1 MSNEIIQNTKSIKD
15 RLVYVKEQLK
25 NNAENILRNTLSGD
39 IGASNQQARENNGE
53 IISRLNEEKGIP
65 YLALTDFSLDIYNAE
80 KPNIT
85 KFNYTFPGVLS
96 LGKLRNWRG
105 IPSKVITE
113 EFNSSIPLLI
123 PTEFSHLGFVYNQ
136 YNKDT
141 IFELLELAGLKMIAS
156 LPDGLTKVTIID
168 NSGSGQNFPRLIT
181 LNKKIVMDIL
191 SNEESIDRAMQKF
204 KESMNIVTQSIA
216 KNGFKSIEE
225 FNNNKDEIPQPYNF
239 IFIANFPSAF
249 NKRSSEALISLL
261 ESGPAAGFHIFMTF
275 SIPAGTT
282 EKQDIVSGIPLGN
295 FLRNISLF
303 EFSNSRDAHLK
314 NSVMMIASP
323 LKNEIKDFY
332 NNVYSIDF
340 EKFYEEDVKALITD
354 LNKRISNVSIRHV
367 ISIMKTLPEI
377 EDFWQKDSSVG
388 ICVPFAK
395 SGIED
400 IYFSLGVNQMG
411 ETEPTFHALVGGT
424 TGSGKTV
431 TLNDII
437 LHTTINYSPDSVQF
451 WLLDYK
457 EGTEFAIYRNFP
469 YVKILSVESEIEF
482 GHEVLEKAINTITE
496 RGEIFKEYNVS
507 NIVDYNNAVKTLNEN
522 TGTNIPIMPRIIIVI
537 DEFQKLFP
545 SSKLSI
551 IQKSNTYI
559 EDIVK
564 RGRSFGI
571 NLILSTQTLKD
582 LSIDSSILSNMPLRI
597 ALKMDEKDAAKFF
610 SEDNQAP
617 KFLTLPGEGYINSS
631 HGLNGKNVYFQAY
644 LAGNDNL
651 KEIQKIITDKM
662 NEEYTPVE
670 INKFYSDRFV
680 YNGDLQGDI
689 ETNKDFDLNNVKDK
703 IYIGEVA
710 GLSSSHASI
719 DFKKQFGDHYLVIGE
734 DTSKAASNIA
744 LLIEQLS
751 CSSNNNIIHFGCFFP
766 NYEDYFYN
774 VIQNN
779 KGKNPIKEVTN
790 ATLGDNIK
798 NIFEEFKARLEKV
811 TKEGKKSI
819 AGLPQIFLVLFYTAN
834 IPMLKASSYDPEAPK
849 NKFLRLVEEGAE
861 YGIHICLYTNS
872 YNAFSNADLISK
884 ASSFGKKM
892 IFKDGSGIKTIGD
905 NYSEYEFSKS
915 NNVAIFQN
923 NVGGSQILK
932 IKPYVDKRLGEAL

>member
-141 IFELLELAGLKMIAS
+141 IFGLLELAGLKMIAS
-156 LPDGLTKVTIID
+156 LPDGLAKVTIID

-249 NKRSSEALISLL
+249 NKRSAEALISLL

-323 LKNEIKDFY
+323 LKNEIRDFY

-340 EKFYEEDVKALITD
+340 EKFYEEDVKALISD

-597 ALKMDEKDAAKFF
+597 ALKMDEKDA
-610 SEDNQAP
+610 
-617 KFLTLPGEGYINSS
+617 
-631 HGLNGKNVYFQAY
+631 
-644 LAGNDNL
+644 
-651 KEIQKIITDKM
+651 
-662 NEEYTPVE
+662 
-670 INKFYSDRFV
+670 
-680 YNGDLQGDI
+680 
-689 ETNKDFDLNNVKDK
+689 
-703 IYIGEVA
+703 
-710 GLSSSHASI
+710 
-719 DFKKQFGDHYLVIGE
+719 LV
-734 DTSKAASNIA
+734 
-744 LLIEQLS
+744 
-751 CSSNNNIIHFGCFFP
+751 
-766 NYEDYFYN
+766 
-774 VIQNN
+774 
-779 KGKNPIKEVTN
+779 
-790 ATLGDNIK
+790 
-798 NIFEEFKARLEKV
+798 
-811 TKEGKKSI
+811 
-819 AGLPQIFLVLFYTAN
+819 
-834 IPMLKASSYDPEAPK
+834 
-849 NKFLRLVEEGAE
+849 
-861 YGIHICLYTNS
+861 
-872 YNAFSNADLISK
+872 
-884 ASSFGKKM
+884 
-892 IFKDGSGIKTIGD
+892 KTIKHI
-905 NYSEYEFSKS
+905 NF
-915 NNVAIFQN
+915 
-923 NVGGSQILK
+923 
-932 IKPYVDKRLGEAL
+932 